1 MTRSDEPFL
10 LMSDRDNVA
19 VAKRAIPK
27 GASFYISGRR
37 LKTAAAIPAGN
48 RFAIADIK
56 KGEEVRQYSFPFG
69 VSKGIRAG
77 ALITA
82 AGISEPKPAY
92 SKLLKDF
99 ARNRAAHR
107 KPVTARPSRSCE
119 RFLGYRRKGGG
130 AGTRNYYVLVPTS
143 LCASDVAH
151 RAAEALDRKRI
162 KGIDGVVAAAHTEGC
177 GSSDGVIIDRMLLTL
192 KNTILNPNVC
202 GALVIDL
209 GCEKISSA
217 AFLKYLAGETNAKPV
232 DRLSIQACGGT
243 RRAVEAA
250 EKLVLQ
256 RLRACTA
263 QRESMPVSK
272 LVIGTECGASDT
284 FSGIT
289 ANPLIGKVVDELI
302 LAGGSAI
309 LSETPEMLGAE
320 EMLVGRM
327 ASAGVARKFIAGIQG
342 YKHLAQRLNVSMSGN
357 FVPGNERGGLINP
370 TLKSLGA
377 VLKGGT
383 GEIVDFLDY
392 SERISRK
399 GLSLMNG
406 PGNDLE
412 SVTGVSASG
421 ANIFLFST
429 GGGATEGA
437 LTAPVIKI
445 ASNSGLFKRLDE
457 DMDFNAGELLDG
469 TVSFGELSS
478 RLFKY
483 MLAVASGKK
492 TWAERWKKRPF
503 QIWTAGKLSL

>member
-1 MTRSDEPFL
+1 MTRRDEPFL

-19 VAKRAIPK
+19 VAVRAIPG
-27 GASFYISGRR
+27 GAVFSIAGRR
-37 LKTAAAIPAGN
+37 LKTAEAVPAGH

-56 KGEEVRQYSFPFG
+56 KGKKVRQYSMPFG

-77 ALITA
+77 EKITA
-82 AGISEPKPAY
+82 AGISEPRIVY
-92 SKLLKDF
+92 SRLLKDF
-99 ARNRAAHR
+99 KANRAGNR
-107 KPVTARPSRSCE
+107 KPGPGRTRE
-119 RFLGYRRKGGG
+119 FFQGYKRKDGG
-130 AGTRNYYVLVPTS
+130 AGTRNYYVLIPMS
-143 LCASDVAH
+143 LCASDVAK
-151 RAAEALDRKRI
+151 RAAETLDRKRI
-162 KGIDGVVAAAHTEGC
+162 KGIDGVIAAAHTEGC

-217 AFLKYLAGETNAKPV
+217 AFLKYLAAAKNAKPV
-232 DRLSIQACGGT
+232 DALSIRQCGGT
-243 RRAVEAA
+243 RRAMEAA
-250 EKLVLQ
+250 ENIILK
-256 RLRACTA
+256 RLRTCAA
-263 QRESMPVSK
+263 ERESVPVSK

-289 ANPLIGKVVDELI
+289 ANPLIGNVVDELVR
-302 LAGGSAI
+302 AGGSAI

-320 EMLVGRM
+320 GALVGRM
-327 ASAGVARKFIAGIQG
+327 ASARVARKFIAGIQW
-342 YKHLAQRLNVSMSGN
+342 YKRLADRLNVSMSGN

-383 GEIVDFLDY
+383 GGIVDFLDY

-412 SVTGVSASG
+412 SVTGIAAAG

-445 ASNSGLFKRLDE
+445 SSNTALFEQLNE
-457 DMDFNAGELLDG
+457 DIDFNAGELIDG
-469 TVSFGELSS
+469 TASFGQLNA

-492 TWAERWKKRPF
+492 TWTERWKKRPF
-503 QIWTAGKLSL
+503 QIWSAGKLSL

>member
-1 MTRSDEPFL
+1 MPRRDEPFL

-19 VAKRAIPK
+19 VAKRAIPG
-27 GASFYISGRR
+27 GAVFLIGGRR
-37 LKTAAAIPAGN
+37 LKIAGTIPAGH
-48 RFAIADIK
+48 RFAVTDIK
-56 KGEEVRQYSFPFG
+56 KGEKVRQYSMPFG

-77 ALITA
+77 EKVTA
-82 AGISEPKPAY
+82 AVISEPKIVY
-92 SKLLKDF
+92 SRLLRGFGAKKASRD
-99 ARNRAAHR
+99 
-107 KPVTARPSRSCE
+107 RPGLKRLPRSGGC
-119 RFLGYRRKGGG
+119 FQGYRRKDGS
-130 AGTRNYYVLVPTS
+130 AGTRNYYVLIPMS
-143 LCASDVAH
+143 LCASDVAR
-151 RAAEALDRKRI
+151 RAAEKLDRKKI
-162 KGIDGVVAAAHTEGC
+162 KGIDGVIAAAHTEGC

-217 AFLKYLAGETNAKPV
+217 AFLKYLAAAKNAKPV
-232 DRLSIQACGGT
+232 DALSIRQCGGT
-243 RRAVEAA
+243 RKAMEAA
-250 EKLVLQ
+250 ENIILKRV
-256 RLRACTA
+256 RTCAA
-263 QRESMPVSK
+263 GRESVPVSK

-289 ANPLIGKVVDELI
+289 ANPLIGNVVDELV

-320 EMLVGRM
+320 GMLVGRM
-327 ASAGVARKFIAGIQG
+327 ASARVARKFIAGLRW
-342 YKHLAQRLNVSMSGN
+342 YKRLAGRLNVSMSGN
-357 FVPGNERGGLINP
+357 FVPGNEKGGLINP

-383 GEIVDFLDY
+383 SGIVGFLDY

-412 SVTGVSASG
+412 SVTGIAAAG

-445 ASNSGLFKRLDE
+445 SSNTALFEQLNE
-457 DMDFNAGELLDG
+457 DMDFNAGELMDG
-469 TVSFGELSS
+469 KASFAQLNA

-492 TWAERWKKRPF
+492 TWSERWKKRPF
-503 QIWTAGKLSL
+503 QIWSAGKLSL